1 MSLVA
6 PIARAALLP
15 ALVAAVVLSGVA
27 LTYRPAV
34 DGASGG
40 FFLVLAIAA
49 LGAAGA
55 IAWSLIRGWR
65 PLVLL
70 GLLLAM
76 LAPPVVVHGLRVVRA
91 NAVVGVSADHPQALE
106 RLFAPALRDG
116 AALQTDGDALEL
128 RVPARSTGYLE
139 ARIPLLA
146 GAARAGPLHQ
156 LLPRALWDGR
166 RPDLVGE
173 ELRFRAQVVR
183 YGSYFVVAELDRL
196 DLQAVAGGVLV
207 TPPPTPGQPVVARH
221 VPVSADLSAWQDW
234 SFRRSRGELSVS
246 IAGQP
251 VWSGPALRAFER
263 LRLGETRTG
272 DDHGGILRVR
282 SVAAR
287 RFVSSMS

>member
-1 MSLVA
+1 MSPAVPL
-6 PIARAALLP
+6 ARAALPPVTLT
-15 ALVAAVVLSGVA
+15 VVVLSGMA

-34 DGASGG
+34 DGASAV

-55 IAWSLIRGWR
+55 IVWSRIRGWR
-65 PLVLL
+65 PVVLF

-91 NAVVGVSADHPQALE
+91 NEFVGVSADRPQALE

-116 AALQTDGDALEL
+116 AALKTEGDSLEL

-139 ARIPLLA
+139 ARMPLLT
-146 GAARAGPLHQ
+146 GAAQAGPLHQ

-173 ELRFRAQVVR
+173 EIRFRAQVVR
-183 YGSYFVVAELDRL
+183 SGSYFVVAELDRL

-234 SFRRSRGELSVS
+234 SFRRSRGELNVS
-246 IAGQP
+246 ISGQS
-251 VWSGPALRAFER
+251 VWSGPAPSAFER

-282 SVAAR
+282 SAAAR